1 MKKYLKHKKGVALII
16 LYTVFAI
23 VMWALCLTQNS
34 INSFTQPVVIFISV
48 FVCVSYAL
56 GIVVC
61 WIAFAKN
68 IISFFSG
75 LLLAYKHK
83 RIRLVKSKNVREIAG
98 TAFQQIKP
106 LLYGLCLFVAFAL
119 VFSFPIK
126 VLYPAL
132 VMII

>member
-1 MKKYLKHKKGVALII
+1 MKKYLKHKKGVVLTI

-23 VMWALCLTQNS
+23 ILWALCLTQNS
-34 INSFTQPVVIFISV
+34 INSFTQPIIVFVSV

-56 GIVVC
+56 GISAC

-68 IISFFSG
+68 IISFFCG
-75 LLLAYKHK
+75 LLSAYKHK
-83 RIRLVKSKNVREIAG
+83 RIRLVKSKSVREMSGA
-98 TAFQQIKP
+98 AFHLIMP
-106 LLYGLCLFVAFAL
+106 LNYGLCLFVAFAL

-132 VMII
+132 VMIL

>member
-1 MKKYLKHKKGVALII
+1 MKKYLKHKKGIALII
-16 LYTVFAI
+16 VYTVFAVI
-23 VMWALCLTQNS
+23 LWVLCLTQNS
-34 INSFTQPVVIFISV
+34 INSFNQPVIIFISV

-68 IISFFSG
+68 IISHFCG

-83 RIRLVKSKNVREIAG
+83 RIRLVKSKSVREMTG
-98 TAFQQIKP
+98 TAFHLIMP
-106 LLYGLCLFVAFAL
+106 LNFGLCLFVAFAL
-119 VFSFPIK
+119 IFSFPIK

-132 VMII
+132 LMIL